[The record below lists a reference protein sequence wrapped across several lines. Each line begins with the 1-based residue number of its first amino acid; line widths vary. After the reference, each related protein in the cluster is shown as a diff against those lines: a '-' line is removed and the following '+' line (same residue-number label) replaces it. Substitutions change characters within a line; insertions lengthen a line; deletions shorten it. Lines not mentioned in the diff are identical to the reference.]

1 MQIEPRTPPSFTLR
15 PVFGQDLGP
24 FADGTEDAA
33 IFRPRKTKGERQS
46 ARKEA
51 GALGR
56 AGYVAVDPIKD
67 LINDPGDDLA
77 VDTAG
82 ALADAPDRP
91 LTPERRLLCLI
102 VRQLT
107 HELLQAI
114 GRDSDS
120 GGSRRTAGHVRQV
133 AMYVCHVAY
142 SMPMGEVAEAFG
154 RDRSTVGHAC
164 RMVEDRRDDAAFD
177 GFVTIV
183 ERMASAV
190 YLLAG
195 RRP

>member
-1 MQIEPRTPPSFTLR
+1 MQSEPLTPPSFSLR
-15 PVFGQDLGP
+15 PVAP
-24 FADGTEDAA
+24 
-33 IFRPRKTKGERQS
+33 
-46 ARKEA
+46 
-51 GALGR
+51 
-56 AGYVAVDPIKD
+56 VD
-67 LINDPGDDLA
+67 
-77 VDTAG
+77 VTTAP
-82 ALADAPDRP
+82 APDAQARLPHRIGGSAESGPQAEDEGRSDPDMSRHDDDAGPDALERP
-91 LTPERRLLCLI
+91 LTPERRLLCMI

-107 HELLQAI
+107 QELLQAI
-114 GRDSDS
+114 GIDSDS
-120 GGSRRTAGHVRQV
+120 GGRRRSAGHVRQV

-142 SMPMGEVAEAFG
+142 SMPMGEVAQAFG

-164 RMVEDRRDDAAFD
+164 RMVEDRRDDAAYD